1 MARQHRRKGILSGAP
16 GRLLPPVLFLAAM
29 MSHGVS
35 TAQENP
41 LQGHLDAAMTNEAQQ
56 AGVAAVWKSQEIS
69 FYFHSFSTFYPCPS
83 LNDKVRRLLLQL
95 GADRDIRVRS
105 TGCDMGYAVAR
116 SPVVRIRLSAPV
128 EATPE
133 ALAELEKTRTTR
145 ELVARVRG
153 SEIGDLMAQFPAYWR
168 RVALDRG
175 VRTLDSGDCELIDAI
190 KRQVLPQLAVRIV
203 RDAMRCSPYQYSSA
217 PVPLEVEALVAMP
230 AADAMTKREAS

>member
-1 MARQHRRKGILSGAP
+1 MVRQHRREGMLSGVVAGILSLVMF
-16 GRLLPPVLFLAAM
+16 LLAM

-35 TAQENP
+35 EAQEAGEP
-41 LQGHLDAAMTNEAQQ
+41 AQAVAATV
-56 AGVAAVWKSQEIS
+56 VAAVWKPQEIS
-69 FYFHSFSTFYPCPS
+69 FYFHSFNTFYPCPS

-105 TGCDMGYAVAR
+105 TGCDIGYSVAR
-116 SPVVRIRLSAPV
+116 SPMVRIRLSAPA
-128 EATPE
+128 EATP
-133 ALAELEKTRTTR
+133 AVLTELEKTRTSR

-153 SEIGDLMAQFPAYWR
+153 ETIDVAAQFPAYWR

-175 VRTLDSGDCELIDAI
+175 VRNLDSGDCELIDAI

-203 RDAMRCSPYQYSSA
+203 RDNMRCGPYQYSSG

-230 AADAMTKREAS
+230 AADAVTKREAS

>member
-1 MARQHRRKGILSGAP
+1 MVRQHRRKGTLSGVLA
-16 GRLLPPVLFLAAM
+16 RILPPVMFLPAM

-35 TAQENP
+35 AAQ
-41 LQGHLDAAMTNEAQQ
+41 DAGEPAQ
-56 AGVAAVWKSQEIS
+56 AVTTMVAAVWKPQEIS
-69 FYFHSFSTFYPCPS
+69 FYFHSFTTFYPCPS

-105 TGCDMGYAVAR
+105 TGCDIGYAAAR
-116 SPVVRIRLSAPV
+116 SPMVRIKLSAPA

-133 ALAELEKTRTTR
+133 MLAELEKTRTTR

-153 SEIGDLMAQFPAYWR
+153 GESMDVTAQFPAYWR

-175 VRTLDSGDCELIDAI
+175 VRNLDSGDCELIDAI

-203 RDAMRCSPYQYSSA
+203 RDNMRCGPFQYSSA

-230 AADAMTKREAS
+230 AADAVTKREAS